1 MFSDIAISGRALSK
15 CYHIFNKPEDRL
27 KQMLW
32 RGRKAFFKEFW
43 ALKDVTFDVRKG
55 ETLAVIGRNGSGKS
69 TLLQLICGTLNPT
82 GGDVDVNGKIAA
94 LLELGAGFNQ
104 EFTGREN
111 VYMNGALLGIDKKG
125 MDARIQEIIEFADIG
140 DFLDQPVKTYSSG
153 MYVRLAFAVA
163 IHCDPEILVVDEAL
177 AVGDFLF
184 QQKCNRFLKERFSG
198 VTKLLVTHDMAA
210 VANLADR
217 ALVLHHG
224 ELVHDGDPQSAIR
237 EYQIVA
243 RAEENRKIIGPG
255 SATTNPAAVPEEVSI
270 ESKPRQWVEIPESRL
285 SGTLRV
291 KIRRCAWEVNGVSNP
306 ASVQEGDKVRIYFE
320 AYTNEEI
327 ENQII
332 GFQVM
337 DRFGNAVFGENSVT
351 SHIATPSLKAGN
363 SHLSLDFIWPQIAAG
378 KYAITLGI
386 GSGLDS
392 MNHTIECWAH
402 NIIILAASPIEPVHG
417 LFNVKVQRISIE
429 EVTS

>member
-1 MFSDIAISGRALSK
+1 MFSDIAICGRALSK

-270 ESKPRQWVEIPESRL
+270 ESKSRQWVEIPESRL

-291 KIRRCAWEVNGVSNP
+291 KIRKCAWEVNGVSNP
-306 ASVQEGDKVRIYFE
+306 AAVQDGDKVRIDFE
-320 AYTNEEI
+320 VWCGEQIDEA
-327 ENQII
+327 II
-332 GFQVM
+332 GHQVH
-337 DRFGNAVFGENSVT
+337 DRFGNMIFGETNLSSGLSIARLEADVSLVSVE
-351 SHIATPSLKAGN
+351 
-363 SHLSLDFIWPQIAAG
+363 FVWPQIAPG
-378 KYAITLGI
+378 KYSVTMGI
-386 GSGLDS
+386 GSGFDS
-392 MNHTIECWAH
+392 MTHTIECWAH
-402 NIIILAASPIEPVHG
+402 NMFVIDSSSSVPVHG
-417 LFNVKVQRISIE
+417 IFNVKMSAL
-429 EVTS
+429 EVYHAI